1 MLHCVHEQYIQMLCY
16 VAYDNVVTL
25 FNSVIRTFHEV
36 TRVKMANIS
45 DEMIE
50 AYVSTGE
57 PLYVS

>member
-1 MLHCVHEQYIQMLCY
+1 MLCY
-16 VAYDNVVTL
+16 VAYDNVVVTL